1 MEAKRINDFNSYKI
15 SDTTIV
21 QRVIAGEK
29 QLYEILLRRNNQ
41 KLFRVIRSYLKETQ
55 EIEDIMQNTY
65 LKAFEKLHQFK
76 YNSTF
81 STWLIRIGINEAL
94 ARLKTKGRVF
104 ILNENDEEYP
114 KSKILE
120 IPNERNQL
128 NPEQEAI
135 RNETKIMLEKAI
147 DNLELKYRSVYMLR
161 EIEEMSMAEISD
173 CLNLSVANV
182 KVRLHRAKAKIKEN
196 LFTLSASKDVFEFG
210 FSKCDTLVEK
220 VMQKIF

>member
-147 DNLELKYRSVYMLR
+147 DNLDLKYRSVYMLR